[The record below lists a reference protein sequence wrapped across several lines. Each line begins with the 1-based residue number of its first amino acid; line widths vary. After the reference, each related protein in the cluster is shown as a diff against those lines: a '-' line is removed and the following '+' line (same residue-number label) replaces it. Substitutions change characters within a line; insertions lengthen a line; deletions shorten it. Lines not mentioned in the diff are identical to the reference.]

1 MIEIMVN
8 GEKQE
13 VEERCTIEALI
24 TQLGYQEKKFVVA
37 LNQAFVSMHDY
48 PTTKIK
54 AGDSIEILSPMS
66 GG

>member
-13 VEERCTIEALI
+13 VEKDSTIEMLI
-24 TQLGYQEKKFVVA
+24 EKLGYKEKKFVVA
-37 LNQAFVSMHDY
+37 LNQEFVSMHDY